1 MSDSIGA
8 AASDGWPSPDCAAQ
22 DPAWAGSNRYRPQ
35 ALEFTPGPA
44 ISVSA
49 GAALS
54 GSEAPHAPVAQR
66 LGEPDTG
73 QRWARL
79 TRPPWPLLAV
89 LTAQA
94 GLSLRLIWSN
104 TAYQDEGLYLWTG
117 RLEITHLVYHVPI
130 PPLQTSMSGAPVIYP
145 IAGAIVDSYG
155 GLAAA
160 RALSLVFMLAATT
173 LLCLTASRL
182 FGRRA
187 GIAASAVFAALG
199 PVQALG
205 AYATYDAMAI
215 FLLALATWLAIRG
228 RGWAGEFLLLVAA
241 LAMASADV
249 TKYASALWDPVIISL
264 AALAP
269 GLGAWR
275 SVLRGLR
282 LTVYTAAP
290 LLEATLVAG
299 PSYVRGAIV
308 TTLDRQIGDAGA
320 SVTTV
325 AEVTSNLIGVLLL
338 LGLIAFGVSFTD
350 TVRTRILC
358 GVLTLAALLA
368 PLHQAQA
375 HVLTSLDKHV
385 AFGGWFCAI
394 AAGYLLARAADLSP
408 EKGWRVPVAAAGIIV
423 FAGVA
428 QAGAFFQAW
437 PSSAQMIPDL
447 RSMIRADGCPCL
459 ASDVNAAYYYL
470 APLVRPGELTGP
482 YYFSYWDSSAHRELS
497 GTSAYRMAI
506 HDHVFHV
513 VEIDPAEKPGFF
525 TSVTR
530 DLAATPGYRLAAV
543 IPIPGSGRSR
553 IELWRLQPDGRAGGR
568 RSRASPS

>member
-1 MSDSIGA
+1 MLELATDPVIPVRADA
-8 AASDGWPSPDCAAQ
+8 AHSDGK
-22 DPAWAGSNRYRPQ
+22 
-35 ALEFTPGPA
+35 
-44 ISVSA
+44 
-49 GAALS
+49 
-54 GSEAPHAPVAQR
+54 APHTPILQSLRAPRPSRR
-66 LGEPDTG
+66 L
-73 QRWARL
+73 AHL

-89 LTAQA
+89 LMAQA

-145 IAGAIVDSYG
+145 IAGAIADSYG

-160 RALSLVFMLAATT
+160 RALSLVFMLAATM

-215 FLLALATWLAIRG
+215 FLLALATWLAIRD
-228 RGWAGEFLLLVAA
+228 RGWAGEFLLMAAA
-241 LAMASADV
+241 LAMALADV
-249 TKYASALWDPVIISL
+249 TNYASALWDPVIISL

-269 GLGAWR
+269 GRDGWR
-275 SVLRGLR
+275 SILRGLR
-282 LTVYTAAP
+282 LTVYTATP
-290 LLEATLVAG
+290 LLEAALVAG
-299 PSYVRGAIV
+299 PSYVRGVIV

-325 AEVTSNLIGVLLL
+325 AEVTLNLIGVLLL

-358 GVLTLAALLA
+358 GVLTFAALLA
-368 PLHQAQA
+368 PLHQAQI

-394 AAGYLLARAADLSP
+394 AAGYLLARAADVSP

-428 QAGAFFQAW
+428 QAGAFLQAW

-459 ASDVNAAYYYL
+459 ASDENVAYYYL
-470 APLVRPGELTGP
+470 APFVRPGELTGP
-482 YYFSYWDSSAHRELS
+482 YYFSYWDSSAHRELT

-525 TSVTR
+525 TSATR

-543 IPIPGSGRSR
+543 IPIPGPGRRR
-553 IELWRLQPDGRAGGR
+553 IELWRFQPDGRAGGR